1 MTKSAPRWAATR
13 SASCARAS
21 CRWRQ
26 ASAPRND
33 TNLKTRSPR
42 ARMERRAGMIRLDGH
57 DRITDPLRGGV
68 IALGNFDGFHAGHQ
82 AVVGRAVQHAKD
94 DGRPCIVATFDP
106 HPVRFF
112 KRSEEHTSELQSLMG
127 TSYAVFC
134 LTNTLNTTK
143 QQNTINR
150 RCKT

>member
-82 AVVGRAVQHAKD
+82 AVVGRAVHHAKD

-112 KRSEEHTSELQSLMG
+112 KPDTPSFRLTTLDHRQELFG
-127 TSYAVFC
+127 PAGPGETGIAPGRGRGC
-134 LTNTLNTTK
+134 
-143 QQNTINR
+143 
-150 RCKT
+150 